1 MRGFLRYGAA
11 ALCVLLLTALPAAAQ
26 FDRGQISGTIKDAQ
40 GAVVPGVTVSATQLD
55 TQTVRNT
62 VTDSSGFYTFP
73 NLPPGKYDVSAELQG
88 FKKALRQNVTLDAGS
103 SQTLNMALET
113 GAITEAVTVT
123 ASVIAPVSSVRFSV
137 CELAASSVTF

>member
-1 MRGFLRYGAA
+1 MTRFLRYGAA
-11 ALCVLLLTALPAAAQ
+11 AIACMLLTALPAAAQ

-73 NLPPGKYDVSAELQG
+73 NLPPGKYDVAAELT
-88 FKKALRQNVTLDAGS
+88 ALKQDPA
-103 SQTLNMALET
+103 
-113 GAITEAVTVT
+113 
-123 ASVIAPVSSVRFSV
+123 
-137 CELAASSVTF
+137 LAAIPVILVTSLYEDQDRKRGLTQGAEAYLIKQKFEQQELLDVIGQLL